1 MRNAGFTLPA
11 AATLA
16 LALALSACGGT
27 EAEPPE
33 AAEQRGIER
42 SIADI
47 RAAEAAMQEPVVV
60 SRSVGELT
68 GKASA
73 EPKARAS
80 TAAAARAGA
89 AEGAADAAPAEG

>member
-1 MRNAGFTLPA
+1 MRNAGFTLTA
-11 AATLA
+11 AAA
-16 LALALSACGGT
+16 LALALGGCGGP

-33 AAEQRGIER
+33 AAEQRGVDR

-68 GKASA
+68 GKAGA
-73 EPKARAS
+73 APKAKAG
-80 TAAAARAGA
+80 TGGA
-89 AEGAADAAPAEG
+89 AEAGDAAVATPAEG